1 MPNVERVACLGAEAW
16 FLTCTVLEQA
26 SVARQF
32 AHHRDSHVPIV
43 GRAKEREITAFALY
57 HPAGRVAASAKDA
70 CWAGMASGIS
80 RSVASTKTV
89 GRLDQ
94 ERRARMSG
102 TDASEQGG
110 STCDDWKPM
119 AQSPSAKWKQ
129 PVGIRKEMLD
139 ILKRAGAKGVRRDQF
154 SHLDWVGGFT
164 KDKLRTAMRYLINET
179 GVAVQYEQRKDDSE
193 PFRWRIK
200 P

>member
-1 MPNVERVACLGAEAW
+1 
-16 FLTCTVLEQA
+16 
-26 SVARQF
+26 
-32 AHHRDSHVPIV
+32 
-43 GRAKEREITAFALY
+43 
-57 HPAGRVAASAKDA
+57 
-70 CWAGMASGIS
+70 
-80 RSVASTKTV
+80 
-89 GRLDQ
+89 
-94 ERRARMSG
+94 MSG